1 MPLCFF
7 RKDCNMTK
15 EEIIKQYFADDEEI
29 LWFSKPTTL
38 KPFLRTDMILIPLTL
53 ILGGYILWYAYASL
67 MLLIT
72 GQNATFA
79 LSGITLFLI
88 GLYLVF
94 GRIWYRYKRISKNFY
109 FVTNKRVFVFNALR
123 NTVTVNMPLKEVNPE
138 AFQHDLFLGDKH
150 LGGDFIYGLG
160 LDIFLRNIAQ
170 ETPGFYAI
178 DDPKAVIKTIKRAN
192 RNSRKTEDTDGESFI

>member
-1 MPLCFF
+1 
-7 RKDCNMTK
+7 MTK
-15 EEIIKQYFADDEEI
+15 EEIIKQYFTDDEEV
-29 LWFSKPTTL
+29 LWFSKPTML

-53 ILGGYILWYAYASL
+53 FLGGYILWYSYVTF
-67 MLLIT
+67 MQLLS
-72 GQNATFA
+72 GQNILFA
-79 LSGITLFLI
+79 FSGITFFLI

-123 NTVTVNMPLKEVNPE
+123 DIVTVNIPLNEAQTE

-160 LDIFLRNIAQ
+160 LDIFFWKNVT

-178 DDPKAVIKTIKRAN
+178 DDPKAVIKTMKRAK
-192 RNSRKTEDTDGESFI
+192 RNSRKTEAGNDSEFI